1 MSASDTQLPP
11 PRRNTMFPCDQCPVA
26 YGDRMHLERHRQIHA
41 EQAEHTQQTEQA
53 TVERAK
59 DERASLGRHRNV
71 CHFCQGRF
79 ATSEVL
85 KRHVDAY
92 HSVDGNPGNTC
103 QRCLR
108 YKLRCDGS
116 SPCGRCK
123 ADEKAAF
130 CMFVPPEIMSAP
142 APAPASAPR
151 PASDSM
157 LPTAAPTDAHTA
169 ASPQQQA
176 QTQRASSARPASPDA
191 VSALQGHARQ
201 LSAPDLPSAD
211 SHTTGA
217 ASPTDSTLSL
227 APRLPA
233 PGEVD
238 IRAGSLGWLDFK
250 LSCIRSRDADNNSA
264 SGSPLGATQGSSL
277 QAGGTGAQE
286 RFGGCS
292 LTYGSLVMALD
303 SLDLLF
309 RAPCI
314 PLVAGLS
321 GAQVKLLPGIE
332 LLRQLVNNFLLKWQK
347 VQPIFHVATWKFVKS
362 PIALLGAMACIG
374 ALLDEDDET
383 AHQAHIIS
391 SRCVAVLNVM
401 AVIPPEKGP
410 DVRFLAAVCL
420 HQTYLLGSGDD
431 NVYHH
436 VDRIRAFLIASL
448 RSLGMLGS
456 GNDDESGTDPG
467 LETVAQP
474 VQAEWTAWIAYE
486 QAIRTTWAVFEYDC
500 SVALFTNRP
509 CVMELE
515 DLPSRFP
522 CADELYEAP
531 DAQSWAE
538 LRSRLPNRAQGP
550 LVSAVV
556 AASAGRTSP
565 LSRDVSPWTRRLCTQ
580 IFERILRG
588 FGRRAQQ
595 ESTVAACRHIGLDVA
610 SVCMENTARVI
621 WAISFLAKSIPGDET
636 TVPLSTSDLVNF
648 CSTKMIRHYA
658 QLSLYTDVMDLIT
671 YIARVAASPSSP
683 NSRTSL
689 RWAQQKLI
697 DHFAVDPTKSRQYIW
712 HAGQMIRIAKIY
724 AVFAPC
730 DNLRIFSAYLAII
743 AFAKYGPSSLRDV
756 DGVEPFQADAWPFSD
771 AEVERW
777 LQTGGPARI
786 GSCHR
791 IQVGCSTDQIMQDA
805 FQLLYRLENWGI
817 AERFFKIL
825 VHFNELDVLD
835 G

>member
-1 MSASDTQLPP
+1 
-11 PRRNTMFPCDQCPVA
+11 MFPCDQCPVA

-41 EQAEHTQQTEQA
+41 EQAELRQQTELA
-53 TVERAK
+53 TAGRGSAERANSQRANV
-59 DERASLGRHRNV
+59 ERASLGRIRNV
-71 CHFCQGRF
+71 CRFCQGRF
-79 ATSEVL
+79 TTSEVL
-85 KRHVDAY
+85 RRHMDAY
-92 HSVDGNPGNTC
+92 HSVDGDPRSSC

-116 SPCGRCK
+116 SPY
-123 ADEKAAF
+123 
-130 CMFVPPEIMSAP
+130 
-142 APAPASAPR
+142 
-151 PASDSM
+151 
-157 LPTAAPTDAHTA
+157 THTA
-169 ASPQQQA
+169 SSPQQQVR
-176 QTQRASSARPASPDA
+176 TQRASSARPASPDR
-191 VSALQGHARQ
+191 VSTQRGQ
-201 LSAPDLPSAD
+201 PSAPANPSAD
-211 SHTTGA
+211 EHTTGA

-227 APRLPA
+227 GPELPA

-250 LSCIRSRDADNNSA
+250 VSCITSR
-264 SGSPLGATQGSSL
+264 SSL

-286 RFGGCS
+286 RLGGCS
-292 LTYGSLVMALD
+292 STHASLVLALD

-314 PLVAGLS
+314 PLIAGLS
-321 GAQVKLLPGIE
+321 GAQVKLLSGIE
-332 LLRQLVNNFLLKWQK
+332 LLRQLVNNFFLKWQK

-362 PIALLGAMACIG
+362 PIVLLGAMACIG
-374 ALLDEDDET
+374 ALLDEDEET
-383 AHQAHIIS
+383 ARQAHIIS

-410 DVRFLAAVCL
+410 DIRFLAAVCL

-436 VDRIRAFLIASL
+436 VDRIRAFLVGSL
-448 RSLGMLGS
+448 RSLGMLG
-456 GNDDESGTDPG
+456 DESETDPA
-467 LETVAQP
+467 LETVTQP
-474 VQAEWTAWIAYE
+474 LQAEWTAWITYE

-500 SVALFTNRP
+500 GVSLFSNRP
-509 CVMELE
+509 CIIELA

-538 LRSRLPNRAQGP
+538 LRSRLPNRANGP
-550 LVSAVV
+550 LVSAIV
-556 AASAGRTSP
+556 AASVGRTP

-580 IFERILRG
+580 LFERILRG
-588 FGRRAQQ
+588 FRRGAQR
-595 ESTVAACRHIGLDVA
+595 ESTVAGCRHVGLDVA
-610 SVCMENTARVI
+610 SVCMENTATVI
-621 WAISFLAKSIPGDET
+621 WAISFLARSIPGDET
-636 TVPLSTSDLVNF
+636 TAPLSTSDLVNF

-658 QLSLYTDVMDLIT
+658 QLCLSTDVMDTMT
-671 YIARVAASPSSP
+671 YIARAAASPSSP

-697 DHFAVDPTKSRQYIW
+697 DHFAVDPPKSRQYIW
-712 HAGQMIRIAKIY
+712 HAGQIIRIAKIH

-730 DNLRIFSAYLAII
+730 DSLRIFSAYLAVI

-756 DGVEPFQADAWPFSD
+756 EGVEPFQADAWPVND
-771 AEVERW
+771 VEVERW
-777 LQTGGPARI
+777 LQIGGPARI

-791 IQVGCSTDQIMQDA
+791 IQVGCSTDQILQDS
-805 FQLLYRLENWGI
+805 FQLLNSFENWGVV
-817 AERFFKIL
+817 ERFFKIL
-825 VHFNELDVLD
+825 GHFNELDMLD